1 MKCTIF
7 IDKEK
12 NEEILIYAHEKTS
25 LIERIE
31 ELALSSDIEIIGY
44 TDQIIAKLIPTDICC
59 FIVENNKIFAL
70 TMKEKFQIKQRLY
83 EIETILDDNFVKINQ
98 SCIVNIEKIER
109 FDASVAGSLMVT
121 LKNNYKDYISR
132 RQLKIVKERIGF
144 KK

>member
-12 NEEILIYAHEKTS
+12 NEEVLIYAHEKTS

-31 ELALSSDIEIIGY
+31 KLALSSDIEIIGY
-44 TDQIIAKLIPTDICC
+44 TDQIITKLIPTDICC

-70 TMKEKFQIKQRLY
+70 TMYEKFQIKQRLY

-109 FDASVAGSLMVT
+109 FNASVAGSLMVT